1 MNFRKQQFVGIYYNR
16 VYKSVWI
23 KLQTFI
29 YFSEPIY
36 IMLSISDLEK
46 QNPWWKDKININ
58 NDPKIQILE
67 KAIIKWTPE
76 IINEFDLTKDVV
88 YSLRGPRQTGKTTLT
103 KIIIKKE
110 LEIRNQNAIFYFS
123 CDLIVSNAKEL
134 EEIINT
140 YIDWADKITIERK
153 LIIIDEIS
161 EVKNWEKAIKRII
174 DQKSNKNKTFI
185 LTGSHSIDIYKSVEK
200 LPGRRGEDTGTHTH
214 KVFYPMSFR
223 EYVKTTKPILYEN
236 IFRLI
241 TERNKEFIQICNNQ
255 IPKSLHQ
262 LQIYKTELD
271 DVLEEYLLTGGFIS
285 VINNYKIN
293 NKIENTLYE
302 EYIRSIFGDFSKINK
317 NQKYVFQILSSI
329 IKKETSQVSWNAITK
344 DTHIKDSRTV
354 ENYIELL
361 QGMLIVDT
369 FYPIDKNTKQIKY
382 SLTDKKIYINNPFL
396 FHAFR
401 ALMGGAI
408 NYFQEAKNYLN
419 TEDKSKLIE
428 YIFGN
433 HLLRKINQMY
443 PSDLTYINEKVYFFK
458 GKKEIDFVIKLE
470 NKLIGFEV
478 KYQNQITKSDYSP
491 LYVLD
496 NGILISKN
504 TFETEKYNCIPVSLM
519 LMYL

>member
-1 MNFRKQQFVGIYYNR
+1 
-16 VYKSVWI
+16 
-23 KLQTFI
+23 
-29 YFSEPIY
+29 
-36 IMLSISDLEK
+36 MLSISDLEK

-58 NDPKIQILE
+58 NDPKIQIIE
-67 KAIIKWTPE
+67 KAIIKWMPE
-76 IINEFDLTKDVV
+76 IITEFDLTKDVV
-88 YSLRGPRQTGKTTLT
+88 YSLRGPRQTGKTTLA

-110 LEIRNQNAIFYFS
+110 LETKNQIAIFYFS

-140 YIDWADKITIERK
+140 YIDWADKITTERK

-200 LPGRRGEDTGTHTH
+200 LPGRRGEDTGIFTH

-223 EYVKTTKPILYEN
+223 EYIKTTQPKLYEN
-236 IFRLI
+236 IFKLI
-241 TERNKEFIQICNNQ
+241 NNKDEEFIQICNNQ
-255 IPKSLHQ
+255 IPESLYK

-271 DVLEEYLLTGGFIS
+271 GALEEYLLTGGFIS
-285 VINNYKIN
+285 IINNYKK
-293 NKIENTLYE
+293 NKQIENTLYE
-302 EYIRSIFGDFSKINK
+302 EYIRSIFGDFAKINK
-317 NQKYVFQILSSI
+317 NQKYVFQILSAI

-382 SLTDKKIYINNPFL
+382 SLPYKKIYLNNPFL

-401 ALMGGAI
+401 ALINGSI
-408 NYFQEAKNYLN
+408 NYFEEAKHYLN
-419 TEDKSKLIE
+419 TENKSKIIE

-433 HLLRKINQMY
+433 HLLRKINKMY
-443 PSDLTYINEKVYFFK
+443 PSDLAYINEKIYFFK

-470 NKLIGFEV
+470 NRLIGFEV
-478 KYQNQITKSDYSP
+478 KYQNQITKSDYAP
-491 LYVLD
+491 LYILD
-496 NGILISKN
+496 KGILISKN

-519 LMYL
+519 LIYL